1 MNKLLPEASAKYEIG
16 VYGTFYRL
24 SMVMTI
30 FIQAFRYAAEPLFF
44 DQADKKDAKQS
55 YATIMNWFVFA
66 CGFIFL
72 ATSLFKSDIAHL
84 LIKKPEYFNYPDAL
98 TIVPILLLANVFLGI
113 FFNLSIWYKLN
124 NKTKLGALISLVGA
138 ITTVILLSIYVPI
151 YGFKAAAYTTLVAY
165 FLMTIISYLVGKYY
179 YPVNYN
185 IKRILVLLITAVGMY
200 LFSDFMILSGLQSVL
215 ANLLFMGMYI
225 SIGFWMNLRRRKE

>member
-1 MNKLLPEASAKYEIG
+1 M
-16 VYGTFYRL
+16 
-24 SMVMTI
+24 
-30 FIQAFRYAAEPLFF
+30 
-44 DQADKKDAKQS
+44 
-55 YATIMNWFVFA
+55 
-66 CGFIFL
+66 
-72 ATSLFKSDIAHL
+72 
-84 LIKKPEYFNYPDAL
+84 
-98 TIVPILLLANVFLGI
+98 
-113 FFNLSIWYKLN
+113 SIWYKLN

-200 LFSDFMILSGLQSVL
+200 LLSDFMILSGLQSVL
-215 ANLLFMGMYI
+215 ANLLFMGVYI